1 MSLSERRHA
10 ERTAMARVAY
20 IHIEPDNGGIVLNV
34 SGEGL
39 CFHSMAPVE
48 RNGPFRFSLSEQNR
62 RIDACGELAWTNEIQ
77 KIGGLRFTTLTAEA
91 REQIQN
97 WISHPVVPIEEH
109 KGSTLRYAALKS
121 FAGLDTLRFDRKTNS
136 SDSSGIAVALLN
148 ITARMKLSGFSGG
161 LATGLLVSMLAA
173 SVFISYAYRGQL
185 GELLIHLGER
195 LAAKPKAEMQTAL
208 PELEAVSPKRES
220 VSPAGAETPVRTQT
234 SAQQLQSPREQLRV
248 NPEKPQRVTAN
259 HHISPISTFR
269 AADGAAVQH
278 SKMLGTAETAPPIPP
293 PVLLAGPSLPIA
305 NVFSDKPGMQPQLEF
320 ASAVQVRDSSEET
333 AFLPSMYFDLG
344 RFKDE
349 LWAQN
354 IRDQVAKLGLH
365 SSVVQRGHLWMNS
378 YQVLVGPY
386 SNEEE
391 AKRIHKDLVAQ
402 GYKARPFER
411 GSRDFIFGSALT
423 VNGARL
429 PVGDFTISWES
440 YVTEANVKFA
450 QGNSV
455 LAKAAG
461 HWIKRSW
468 RYQSNEFVYVKSG
481 NGSRI
486 LVEIHFSG
494 LNRALVFGNSS

>member
-62 RIDACGELAWTNEIQ
+62 RIDACGDLAWTDEIQ
-77 KIGGLRFTTLTAEA
+77 KIGGLRFTTLSAEA

-136 SDSSGIAVALLN
+136 SDSSGIAAALLN

-161 LATGLLVSMLAA
+161 LATGLLVSVLAA
-173 SVFISYAYRGQL
+173 SVFFAYAYRGQL
-185 GELLIHLGER
+185 GESLIHLGER

-208 PELEAVSPKRES
+208 PALEAGSPKKGNVSPI
-220 VSPAGAETPVRTQT
+220 RTQT
-234 SAQQLQSPREQLRV
+234 ADRAQIPAERLQGPRAQLQIDPGKAV
-248 NPEKPQRVTAN
+248 RVTAN
-259 HHISPISTFR
+259 RQVSAVSTSR
-269 AADGAAVQH
+269 PADGPVAQH
-278 SKMLGTAETAPPIPP
+278 SGTWGTAETAPPIPP
-293 PVLLAGPSLPIA
+293 PVLLAGPSLPI
-305 NVFSDKPGMQPQLEF
+305 SDKPGMQPQLEF

-344 RFKDE
+344 RFKDQ

-461 HWIKRSW
+461 HWIKRPW
-468 RYQSNEFVYVKSG
+468 RYQRNEFVYVKIG